1 MMLKLVKPIL
11 SKISQVKLLPV
22 PAPSVEVTAEAQAR
36 YNADVR
42 KEMKNKVWEKDGGV
56 SWYVD
61 QETGLCT
68 VSSERSPVPL
78 ALLLE
83 RGGLNDADS
92 LALGRVSFC
101 TDSVPLVAGALL
113 VEGELAKGVGL
124 QAPRHVDSFS
134 PLYLHL

>member
-11 SKISQVKLLPV
+11 NKISQVKLLPV
-22 PAPSVEVTAEAQAR
+22 PGPSVEVTAEAQAK

-68 VSSERSPVPL
+68 VSLVFARSL
-78 ALLLE
+78 SLSS
-83 RGGLNDADS
+83 GSKGLILTRFA
-92 LALGRVSFC
+92 
-101 TDSVPLVAGALL
+101 
-113 VEGELAKGVGL
+113 
-124 QAPRHVDSFS
+124 
-134 PLYLHL
+134 